1 MTDNLEAKD
10 RNARG
15 QGHKRKCSP
24 KKKVFKKIVL
34 EISKKNGVEKK
45 FSANLRN
52 FNH

>member
-24 KKKVFKKIVL
+24 KKKGLQKICSGDLQKKTV
-34 EISKKNGVEKK
+34 
-45 FSANLRN
+45 
-52 FNH
+52 